1 VFPAGACQKSPQP
14 AKPASAAITRIPLS
28 IDRQLRR
35 RAGTPKKAS
44 KASTAPPP
52 SHFLPLPRGLG
63 RSSWAVVAAVVAT
76 VAVTVPLVEVELK
89 ATVVGDSEQVGA
101 STAPEGELVSAQVS
115 EAVPV

>member
-1 VFPAGACQKSPQP
+1 
-14 AKPASAAITRIPLS
+14 
-28 IDRQLRR
+28 
-35 RAGTPKKAS
+35 
-44 KASTAPPP
+44 
-52 SHFLPLPRGLG
+52 
-63 RSSWAVVAAVVAT
+63 VVAAVVAT